1 MKKNKI
7 EDDFFLPIVRD
18 GAIATG
24 NMAEGRNIPILIL
37 DCEANK
43 NVLNLI
49 QLHKGSLPGDVL
61 CSWGINKKY
70 AFLILEFER
79 PVSVK
84 FGVKFDLEK
93 QGGVADGIVQSNG
106 LYIQAGKMGDTIASN
121 FDDIKLLIEVPSKIT
136 LPNWDKKLTAAIFKR
151 MHREGLSRKEAKKAS
166 KQVLERMREIWGYRM
181 KNA

>member
-1 MKKNKI
+1 MKKTKI

-24 NMAEGRNIPILIL
+24 SMAEGRNIPILIL
-37 DCEANK
+37 NCEKNI

-49 QLHKGSLPGDVL
+49 QLHEESSLGDVL
-61 CSWGINKKY
+61 CTWGINKKY

-84 FGVKFDLEK
+84 FGVKFDLET
-93 QGGVADGIVQSNG
+93 QGSIADGIVQSNG
-106 LYIQAGKMGDTIASN
+106 LYIQSGNMGDTIVSN
-121 FDDIKLLIEVPSKIT
+121 FDDTKLLIEVPAKT
-136 LPNWDKKLTAAIFKR
+136 KLPNWDEKLTAAISKR
-151 MHREGLSRKEAKKAS
+151 MRREGLSRKEAKNAS
-166 KQVLERMREIWGYRM
+166 KQFLERMREIWGYRM